1 MAYYFLFPEKDTTLY
16 SHPDR
21 KDMNAGKDE
30 ILELVEEK
38 KSTGDVYYPSRIII
52 KFNNTEIKDVIE
64 KKFTGTSKEVNTENC
79 QINLQLFSTE
89 HKNLTADH
97 TIEAYALSQSWDEGT
112 ERYTATPPT
121 SANGATWLYRTSNT
135 SSLWPT
141 SNFGDGA
148 TGSLTTQAGGGVWYT
163 GSAFKGIQDFQA
175 APNTLD
181 LDIDVTTIIQKY
193 SASFYQDE
201 SYPLGL
207 INNGF
212 LLKKPTIV
220 EEDNFGFG
228 ELKYF
233 SSNTHTIYP
242 PKLCFKWDDSSYNP
256 TSGATT
262 LTGGDIFLEL
272 HNNKATFQRKSK
284 QRFRFTTRKRYPDRT
299 FTTTSNYL
307 DIQYLPATSYYSV
320 RDAETD
326 EVIIPFD
333 TEYTKLSADSN
344 GMYFDLFIEGLQPER
359 YYKLM
364 FRSDNNEGI
373 QIFDEDYIFKV
384 IR

>member
-1 MAYYFLFPEKDTTLY
+1 MAYYFIFPEKDTTIY

-21 KDMNAGKDE
+21 KDMNTGKDE

-38 KSTGDVYYPSRIII
+38 QSTGDVYYPSRILI
-52 KFNNTEIKDVIE
+52 KFKNTEIKDVIE
-64 KKFTGTSKEVNTENC
+64 KKFTGDAKEVNTSNC
-79 QINLQLFSTE
+79 LISLQLFSTE

-141 SNFGDGA
+141 SSFGNAA
-148 TGSLTTQAGGGVWYT
+148 TGSSTRQAGGGVWYT
-163 GSAFKGIQDFQA
+163 GSAFKGTQDFQA
-175 APNTLD
+175 APDNLD
-181 LDIDVTTIIQKY
+181 LDLDVTTIIQKY

-220 EEDNFGFG
+220 EEDSFGFG

-242 PKLCFKWDDSSYNP
+242 PKLCFKWDDSSYSP

-272 HNNKATFQRKSK
+272 HNNKAIFQRKSK
-284 QRFRFTTRKRYPDRT
+284 QRFRITTRKRYPDRT

-326 EVIIPFD
+326 EVVIPFD
-333 TEYTKLSADSN
+333 TSYTKLSADSN